1 MIEDSISRA
10 YVKLIRTAERFIYIE
25 NQYFLGSAYAW
36 NTDSE
41 VLDDDGPD
49 DELGD
54 GKAKRFIYI
63 EKQNIN
69 IKVQLSLS
77 LVILISLPPALS
89 LFYPLPLRCSAT
101 TQSQPRLPR
110 RSPRRSWRGSSSA
123 PTSSSPCTLR
133 ETPQLP
139 RPRRSL
145 LGRFCS
151 DLF

>member
-41 VLDDDGPD
+41 VLDD
-49 DELGD
+49 ELGD
-54 GKAKRFIYI
+54 GKAKRFFFI
-63 EKQNIN
+63 ERQNIN

-77 LVILISLPPALS
+77 LAILISLPPALS
-89 LFYPLPLRCSAT
+89 LFYPLSLRCSAT

-123 PTSSSPCTLR
+123 PTSSSPSTLR
-133 ETPQLP
+133 GTPRLP
-139 RPRRSL
+139 RPRRSS

-151 DLF
+151 DLI

>member
-41 VLDDDGPD
+41 VLDDHYDGD
-49 DELGD
+49 LDD
-54 GKAKRFIYI
+54 GKAKRFFFI

-77 LVILISLPPALS
+77 LNILISFPPALS
-89 LFYPLPLRCSAT
+89 LFYRLPPRYSAT

-133 ETPQLP
+133 ETPRLP